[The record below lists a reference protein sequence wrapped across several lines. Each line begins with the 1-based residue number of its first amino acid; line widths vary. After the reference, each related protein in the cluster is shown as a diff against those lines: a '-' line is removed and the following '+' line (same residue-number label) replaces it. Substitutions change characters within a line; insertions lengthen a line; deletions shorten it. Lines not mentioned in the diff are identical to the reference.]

1 MTRWPFLVR
10 IRARNP
16 EVLFLFRE
24 VPPKV
29 RLVIVQVAPNVLIDK
44 RKKATVYHRTTEFGS
59 ISRR

>member
-44 RKKATVYHRTTEFGS
+44 REKSHSLPSYH
-59 ISRR
+59 